1 MLAARPEAAAGSAPI
16 TEKQLS
22 VAEASDRPIVH
33 RKTRQFQ
40 GVSWSP
46 LHASKTPPRFQD
58 WAKGG
63 KLTKC
68 HRLKVGTAGFVRP
81 SASWCLTKT

>member
-63 KLTKC
+63 NSRNAIDLKLEQQVLVDC
-68 HRLKVGTAGFVRP
+68 PPRGV
-81 SASWCLTKT
+81 